1 MKLSLEK
8 NDLKCGDKVAVI
20 KKIDFSKRN
29 IDLLDYGICGKK
41 EVPNIKN
48 PNTLSTRLHMMYKT
62 PITTIML
69 ENGGKV
75 YESEYLCFPVLQ
87 FEKLTNNR
95 FIIK

>member
-8 NDLKCGDKVAVI
+8 SEFKNGDKVAVI
-20 KKIDFSKRN
+20 KQIDFSNRS
-29 IDLLDYGICGKK
+29 IDLLDFGVCGEK
-41 EVPNIKN
+41 EIPDIKTPNA
-48 PNTLSTRLHMMYKT
+48 LSTRLHMMYKT

-75 YESEYLCFPVLQ
+75 YESEYLCFPVSH